1 MFYLLLTILL
11 VFFSG
16 YLFKKGCGTISLS
29 QLNMMS
35 VIFYYYLLLQS
46 VIGSVLVVNQI
57 DNHYMIDK
65 LTHVESRY
73 YGYAAIMYTIIAFPI
88 GMIIANRLWGIRNIS
103 QKFNRYC
110 QSKIDFE
117 NKYNDKIVKYICIV
131 VSFIAFCATLYVTA
145 VIGEISII
153 KALGSSSAVELAG
166 FRADSTRHFMGNEYV
181 KNILALGMTPLMSY
195 VAYAY
200 KLRNNT
206 RFNKIW
212 FWLMFATSIQ
222 IVSYNLEKAPIVVYL
237 IGFLFF
243 RIYLGKYI
251 SKRQLIILAIM
262 IILLVI
268 GLYMLIMGSGIDVF
282 TLFTYNSGIIGRLTL
297 SSVAGLFHN
306 FDLWPDVNPFIG
318 FSSLSQVFS
327 EFIGIPYTERASRLI
342 METVNPEGIKMGFA
356 GVVNSLFV
364 GEAWSN
370 WGIWGVVLSPLIVG
384 GMIQSLYIFFLK
396 SPKTPFFLALFVN
409 FSFKSSITGGVNDY
423 LYNIQAIII
432 ICLILSIYG
441 FSKVLNKSLRYEKK
455 NDISHS
461 AGVRPE
467 A

>member
-1 MFYLLLTILL
+1 
-11 VFFSG
+11 
-16 YLFKKGCGTISLS
+16 
-29 QLNMMS
+29 MMS
-35 VIFYYYLLLQS
+35 VIFYYYLLVQC
-46 VIGSVLVVNQI
+46 VIGSVLVVNQV

-73 YGYAAIMYTIIAFPI
+73 YGYAAVMYTIIAFPI
-88 GMIIANRLWGIRNIS
+88 GMIIGNRLWGIRNIS
-103 QKFNRYC
+103 KKFNQYC

-117 NKYNDKIVKYICIV
+117 SKYNYKIVKSICV
-131 VSFIAFCATLYVTA
+131 AVSLIAFCATLYVTA

-166 FRADSTRHFMGNEYV
+166 FRADSTRHFSGNAYIQT
-181 KNILALGMTPLMSY
+181 ILALGMTPLMSY

-212 FWLMFATSIQ
+212 FWLMFAASIQ
-222 IVSYNLEKAPIVVYL
+222 IVSYNLEKSPIVVYL

-251 SKRQLIILAIM
+251 TKRQLMVLAFL

-268 GLYMLIMGSGIDVF
+268 GLYMLIMGTGIDIM
-282 TLFTYNSGIIGRLTL
+282 TLFNYNSGIVGRLTL

-306 FDLWPDVNPFIG
+306 FDLWPDAYPFIG

-327 EFIGIPYTERASRLI
+327 DVIGIPYSERASRVI
-342 METVNPEGIKMGFA
+342 METINPEGIKMGLA

-370 WGIWGVVLSPLIVG
+370 WGIWGVILSPIIVG

-423 LYNIQAIII
+423 FYNVQAIII
-432 ICLILSIYG
+432 ICLIISIYG
-441 FSKVLNKSLRYEKK
+441 FSKVLYKSLRDEKK
-455 NDISHS
+455 DDISHS